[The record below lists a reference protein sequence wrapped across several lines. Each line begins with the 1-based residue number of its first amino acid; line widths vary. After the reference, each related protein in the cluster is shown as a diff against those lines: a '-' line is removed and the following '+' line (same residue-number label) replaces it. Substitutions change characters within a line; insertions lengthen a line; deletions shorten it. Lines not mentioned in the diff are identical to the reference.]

1 MANESC
7 DSFGYCRYSRLYWE
21 HPNWKAQAIDGDWH
35 GFAVGRRPGIPA
47 PLPVNYLLRRVHG
60 FRGET
65 SGTSGRGDLEKPTN
79 RKTNRKNMEEN
90 MTDKGSENIANL
102 ERRRFLGAAT
112 KYGLTTAVAATA
124 AGTLISDSAL
134 AQTAQEEA
142 ERKKAAKYTM
152 TIGTAYIVGAS
163 RMQPIM
169 QLDFKENIQ
178 NMSNGEIYV
187 NLAAGKKL
195 GAGKVLANKVQKGI
209 IQVAQHSISNLAPFA
224 PAADLINLPYWSAT
238 NQQFVNLVTSDM
250 WAKTVH
256 PKVEAGGFKI
266 LWYPS
271 FSPRTFSV
279 RKGGK
284 PVLSPADMAGLKFRV
299 PGSKMLQQ
307 FVRLLGANPTPV
319 AWGETPSAIKQGVA
333 DALDVTVN
341 GLAIFGFADI
351 LDHVTLGQTVH
362 GGQVYSC
369 NLEWFNALP
378 KNLQDSVMYA
388 SDVTFRQNLA
398 KVPAAFAYA
407 QTVLRAG
414 GVKFH
419 TLSDDAMKEF
429 KELGG
434 HQRSEWDGF
443 KKELAGSLDT
453 FDKLLTAANTLN
465 NRYVVDNV

>member
-1 MANESC
+1 MSNTRERDIQNPERRKFLDAVAK
-7 DSFGYCRYSRLYWE
+7 Y
-21 HPNWKAQAIDGDWH
+21 
-35 GFAVGRRPGIPA
+35 GFTTAAVA
-47 PLPVNYLLRRVHG
+47 VA
-60 FRGET
+60 
-65 SGTSGRGDLEKPTN
+65 SGTL
-79 RKTNRKNMEEN
+79 M
-90 MTDKGSENIANL
+90 A
-102 ERRRFLGAAT
+102 
-112 KYGLTTAVAATA
+112 
-124 AGTLISDSAL
+124 DSAF
-134 AQTAQEEA
+134 AQTANEEA

-152 TIGTAYIVGAS
+152 TVGTAYIIGAS
-163 RMQPIM
+163 RVQPIM

-195 GAGKVLANKVQKGI
+195 GAGKVLANKVQKGV

-224 PAADLINLPYWSAT
+224 PASDLINLPYWSAT
-238 NQQFVNLVTSDM
+238 NQQFVNLVKSDM
-250 WAKTVH
+250 WEKTVH
-256 PKVEAGGFKI
+256 PKVEAAGFKV

-279 RKGGK
+279 RKGGN
-284 PVLSPADMAGLKFRV
+284 PVLKPADMAGLKFRV

-307 FVRLLGANPTPV
+307 FVRMLGANPTPV

-341 GLAIFGFADI
+341 GLAVFGFGDI
-351 LDHVTLGQTVH
+351 LDHITLAQTVH

-369 NLEWFNALP
+369 NLEWFNSLP
-378 KNLQDSVMYA
+378 KNLQESVMYA

-398 KVPAAFAYA
+398 KVPAAFAYGKS
-407 QTVLRAG
+407 VLSSA

-419 TLSDDAMKEF
+419 TLSDDAMAEF

-434 HQRSEWDGF
+434 HQRPEWDSF

-465 NRYVVDNV
+465 TRYVVDNV